1 MTRSAPTWL
10 TLLALLLGLTE
21 GGRNVR
27 YVEFSPPVVH
37 PQQEHVTVQARQD
50 LSLSCEGHKPVS
62 WQLPQD
68 TARNMA
74 TR

>member
-10 TLLALLLGLTE
+10 KLLYLLLGVTE

-37 PQQEHVTVQARQD
+37 PQQEHVTVQARQE
-50 LSLSCEGHKPVS
+50 LSLSCEGRKPVS
-62 WQLPQD
+62 WQLPED
-68 TARNMA
+68 TASNMA